1 MVTKNLEAIDTVM
14 EPSLKTMHYLLSKTM
29 IKQLQ
34 LPKFTGELL
43 IFFGT
48 LIYRDD
54 KPKQMS
60 EEVKQLVVSCISL
73 TLPAA
78 YKEGRY
84 KSFMLSPNYQ
94 LVGFIRDD
102 SFLPKASQ
110 GIKGLV
116 DIIQYEKNIQLRLD
130 ASDVLN
136 QYLIDNINDTDM
148 IATMFPG
155 IASKLCVTLTQRP
168 EKENHKVVSKILRT
182 LAELIQ
188 IFLGD
193 ESNDTLTEIRTFQD
207 IVKVHSSSTEQDTTK
222 DSKKIRS
229 ASWYEKTKTSLLP
242 MLNLALKNRS
252 YTDWRKRMAYL
263 DFSYALLSTCTHT
276 LDNCV
281 RLLVNVI
288 VLHRDDPYNEISNK
302 SVTYME
308 VLRHH
313 KSFDNIILPI
323 LKNELYEC
331 IMKFPKHMISG
342 DEQNKTNVMALIS
355 GLVLLLG
362 CDSMNVLSTALSK
375 SSDGWMTALE
385 IDKDNLH
392 TLEERMS
399 QKFIEQAGE
408 DNQVPLYPKIRFK
421 YIVNDDTSGKL
432 SRMLN
437 IIGKYCDL
445 QIWIYH
451 YMRYVSVDSL
461 NQSEPQA
468 IYIVHSLLAGA
479 IAIEGSLEQDEIMLD
494 WIEFYDEDSEGSG
507 FLKNISRQVLNDT
520 INMLTFAAS
529 VSTESTS
536 YVTKTTPSP
545 IVTDDN
551 NIYALNVCF
560 ALQLVGLAA
569 SVMATEDLQE
579 LLITMLYPLLAHLGS
594 SNIYI
599 HAYALITLNTI
610 ASTCG
615 LKSVRDLAIT
625 NIDYVINMISQHI
638 SIISVHNRVPF
649 VLKALIN
656 VSGSDSIKYLE
667 DTVQEICDTLDR
679 YHHNN
684 QLSLELCSVLAE
696 IVYIVERDLA
706 HHENTAETTKEESG
720 MNFEESISEE
730 ISIFIRHEE
739 DLHEKLNVGHK
750 SMEDIGKYFLDR
762 QEKGLNEDLT
772 LEQAIREGSPS
783 FSKSGEEESED
794 EQEATN
800 KKEEEEKPLTYEQ
813 TMVKHIMEK
822 ASNFL
827 TASSPQLRSQILQLL
842 GSGVSVLSS
851 QVSTLNILVHDSW
864 VFIVNRFSDKENY
877 VVYQAA
883 RLIETI
889 SAVSTDFLSKKFVQD
904 VWPRFKTLLRKG
916 VDISLSNSESNSYS
930 TYSNYHRTQLCV
942 LNSLKNILKYVPITQ
957 PLTKEVLEETKF
969 YYSYDKIHPQ
979 LRETCFEIFES
990 LCIQQPDTVW
1000 LYQLVLNIEFQDK
1013 LKTPTSSLLE
1023 PFVIPEWIKPG
1034 AYIIEQNKSPVL
1046 L

>member
-1 MVTKNLEAIDTVM
+1 
-14 EPSLKTMHYLLSKTM
+14 
-29 IKQLQ
+29 
-34 LPKFTGELL
+34 
-43 IFFGT
+43 
-48 LIYRDD
+48 
-54 KPKQMS
+54 
-60 EEVKQLVVSCISL
+60 
-73 TLPAA
+73 
-78 YKEGRY
+78 
-84 KSFMLSPNYQ
+84 
-94 LVGFIRDD
+94 
-102 SFLPKASQ
+102 
-110 GIKGLV
+110 
-116 DIIQYEKNIQLRLD
+116 
-130 ASDVLN
+130 
-136 QYLIDNINDTDM
+136 
-148 IATMFPG
+148 
-155 IASKLCVTLTQRP
+155 
-168 EKENHKVVSKILRT
+168 
-182 LAELIQ
+182 
-188 IFLGD
+188 
-193 ESNDTLTEIRTFQD
+193 
-207 IVKVHSSSTEQDTTK
+207 
-222 DSKKIRS
+222 
-229 ASWYEKTKTSLLP
+229 
-242 MLNLALKNRS
+242 
-252 YTDWRKRMAYL
+252 
-263 DFSYALLSTCTHT
+263 
-276 LDNCV
+276 
-281 RLLVNVI
+281 
-288 VLHRDDPYNEISNK
+288 
-302 SVTYME
+302 
-308 VLRHH
+308 
-313 KSFDNIILPI
+313 
-323 LKNELYEC
+323 
-331 IMKFPKHMISG
+331 
-342 DEQNKTNVMALIS
+342 
-355 GLVLLLG
+355 
-362 CDSMNVLSTALSK
+362 
-375 SSDGWMTALE
+375 
-385 IDKDNLH
+385 
-392 TLEERMS
+392 
-399 QKFIEQAGE
+399 
-408 DNQVPLYPKIRFK
+408 
-421 YIVNDDTSGKL
+421 
-432 SRMLN
+432 
-437 IIGKYCDL
+437 
-445 QIWIYH
+445 
-451 YMRYVSVDSL
+451 L

-783 FSKSGEEESED
+783 FSK
-794 EQEATN
+794 
-800 KKEEEEKPLTYEQ
+800 
-813 TMVKHIMEK
+813 I
-822 ASNFL
+822 
-827 TASSPQLRSQILQLL
+827 
-842 GSGVSVLSS
+842 
-851 QVSTLNILVHDSW
+851 
-864 VFIVNRFSDKENY
+864 NRFSDKENY